1 MNFNG
6 YPDLQAGTD
15 ALVLYSPDRTYNFL
29 IKSSEFLLGRGIDVD
44 GRIRGNLNIG
54 RRHCMILRGRDGE
67 YYIRDLQSLNGT
79 FLNGQQLEP
88 NVDCRL
94 YDGDEIMLYSQKLIV
109 SIEHAKN

>member
-1 MNFNG
+1 MKKEIVTEVMESMHLGDFS
-6 YPDLQAGTD
+6 QAT
-15 ALVLYSPDRTYNFL
+15 
-29 IKSSEFLLGRGIDVD
+29 
-44 GRIRGNLNIG
+44 
-54 RRHCMILRGRDGE
+54 
-67 YYIRDLQSLNGT
+67 IRDLQSLNGT